1 MKRAWFA
8 LVLLLALLAAGIGI
22 TVAMDRIHAPAAALL
37 TEAADAA
44 LERNWVRAS
53 TGLHLAR
60 QRWEDYRD
68 FSAAVADHEPMEEI
82 TAWFARLE
90 IYLKQRNTAEFAAG
104 CIYLSE
110 LVEAMGEA
118 HGFSWWNLL

>member
-8 LVLLLALLAAGIGI
+8 FVLLLALLAAAIGI
-22 TVAMDRIHAPAAALL
+22 TLSMDRIHEPAAALL
-37 TEAADAA
+37 NEAAEAA
-44 LERNWVRAS
+44 LERNWIGAS
-53 TGLHLAR
+53 INLHLAQ
-60 QRWEDYRD
+60 QRWEDFRD

-82 TAWFARLE
+82 TAWFSRLE
-90 IYLKQRNTAEFAAG
+90 IYLKQRNSTEFAAS

>member
-37 TEAADAA
+37 NEAADAA
-44 LERNWVRAS
+44 LERNWVMAS
-53 TGLHLAR
+53 TKLHLAR

-82 TAWFARLE
+82 TAWFSRLE
-90 IYLKQRNTAEFAAG
+90 ICLKQRNTAEFAAG